1 MKEEDFSQKGI
12 SDYNSLKVTPLLHL
26 IFQNSFQNFL
36 QKKNH
41 LFHTENKKK
50 ILKTCLMPWKA
61 QSQKS
66 NRPQRNDAWNTESN
80 IPGTQLFTRKLRGN
94 NGSIEK
100 KTIMKTIRLV

>member
-1 MKEEDFSQKGI
+1 M
-12 SDYNSLKVTPLLHL
+12 
-26 IFQNSFQNFL
+26 

-41 LFHTENKKK
+41 LLHTDNEKKK

-80 IPGTQLFTRKLRGN
+80 IPGTQLFTKKLRGN